1 MPTLVASSSIA
12 TQYEISNSL
21 RFNDGDSAKLSRTPS
36 SAGNRQT
43 WTISVWVKR
52 STLTTGQGIFSTYSG
67 NANINTQSAFQ
78 SNDKLNFYDATSAYQ
93 WRFVTNQLFR
103 DPSAWYNLCYVSD
116 TTQSTAGD
124 RIKLYINGS
133 RVTDFEVAL
142 NPDQNNNT
150 ADWNADVLH
159 NIGEH
164 NGEFFDGYMAEFHN
178 IDGQALT
185 PSDFGETD
193 DNGVWIPKA
202 YTGSYGTNGFYL
214 EFKQT
219 GTGTDANG
227 IGADTSGNDNHFAV
241 TNLAATDVTTDT
253 PTNNFAILLPV
264 YGVDTQ
270 EGNLKISHGRNYWDG
285 IYASIG
291 LTTGKWYWEHKID
304 DVDGDNRRVIGG
316 IVSNPET
323 YPHMYDG
330 KGTTSDPTGSG
341 TYGTVSSASPSYM
354 YTGWAT
360 NYIFDGTSTYQ
371 STWVDLDDN
380 DVLGFALDLDNNKFF
395 MAVNGTYIA
404 ADGGSDGNPATGAN
418 ETFDIAAASNS
429 RVYFPAAVLGWSSNT
444 SSTTLSWNFGNPS
457 FAISSGNAD
466 ASGYGDFEY
475 AVPSGFYAICTK
487 NLAEFG

>member
-133 RVTDFEVAL
+133 RVTSFEVAL

-214 EFKQT
+214 EFKKT

-253 PTNNFAILLPV
+253 PTNNFATLNPLDGGQAAV
-264 YGVDTQ
+264 TLE
-270 EGNLKISHGRNYWDG
+270 EGNTLLNMGSWSSWGYT
-285 IYASIG
+285 AS
-291 LTTGKWYWEHKID
+291 TFYPTSGKWYLETKLSSTSAWFIGVVED
-304 DVDGDNRRVIGG
+304 DNTAFYNLAAAYPTSSNGGYALYSDGRKAVA
-316 IVSNPET
+316 
-323 YPHMYDG
+323 
-330 KGTTSDPTGSG
+330 GSG
-341 TYGTVSSASPSYM
+341 LATYTVDCRTAGAIIGM
-354 YTGWAT
+354 A
-360 NYIFDGTSTYQ
+360 I
-371 STWVDLDDN
+371 
-380 DVLGFALDLDNNKFF
+380 DLDNNRLYFSKN
-395 MAVNGTYIA
+395 NGW
-404 ADGGSDGNPATGAN
+404 SDGDGSADASTPNAYLTLPAN
-418 ETFDIAAASNS
+418 KTFRLI
-429 RVYFPAAVLGWSSNT
+429 WSSDGVDF
-444 SSTTLSWNFGNPS
+444 SVNFGNPPY
-457 FAISSGNAD
+457 ANSSSASD
-466 ASGYGDFEY
+466 ANSYGDFEY
-475 AVPSGFYAICTK
+475 APPSGYYSLCTK